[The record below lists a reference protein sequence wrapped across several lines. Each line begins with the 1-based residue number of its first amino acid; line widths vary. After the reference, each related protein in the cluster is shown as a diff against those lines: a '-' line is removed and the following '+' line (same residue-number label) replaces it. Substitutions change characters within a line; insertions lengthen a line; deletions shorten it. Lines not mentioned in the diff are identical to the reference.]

1 MVTLLAIMLKNKLQG
16 ESFGNCMQEE
26 RKLGKCGKQCA
37 EDCGGWTKAEEV
49 TLSKAS
55 GIPRGGTAVT

>member
-1 MVTLLAIMLKNKLQG
+1 
-16 ESFGNCMQEE
+16 MQEE

-49 TLSKAS
+49 TFSKAS
-55 GIPRGGTAVT
+55 GIPRDTSAVT